1 MHEGYE
7 SYPVDNLF
15 GAICG
20 VVAIIGGGI
29 GSGIIC
35 SDKLTSKSS
44 LMQAFLTFSIVGFLF
59 SWMVALY
66 NFNWTFIFARYVF
79 DSGWED
85 PLDRIYLLTVRFSDT
100 RNMWTPI
107 LASRYPWWA
116 WLEFYESSKTAEII
130 MFSMHLVSAAL
141 NSING
146 IIQWT
151 EYKLY
156 YIIVLSYV

>member
-1 MHEGYE
+1 MRKKSESNLLKFKILEKYAGCLVATYLPSLYDVNELPHDGYE

-85 PLDRIYLLTVRFSDT
+85 PLDRI
-100 RNMWTPI
+100 
-107 LASRYPWWA
+107 
-116 WLEFYESSKTAEII
+116 
-130 MFSMHLVSAAL
+130 
-141 NSING
+141 
-146 IIQWT
+146 
-151 EYKLY
+151 
-156 YIIVLSYV
+156 